1 MIRGESLYRLQN
13 LDHQL
18 EQGQQRVSQIQAGMG
33 ETEALRQ
40 TRRALTSAQE
50 EHRDWEARARHLE
63 LEIEGLSSK
72 IAASEKRLYSGTVT
86 NPKELGD
93 IQDEIASLKRRC
105 NALEDE
111 LLEAMVYSE
120 EAEASLETCRT
131 LLADT
136 EAKWH
141 TEQAALTEE
150 LSELEARLV
159 DAQDE
164 RDRLRPAIAAEDL
177 ALYDKVRSRHGS
189 ITVTTLRNGVCGYCA
204 VAPSST
210 KLARIHNGRELLQ
223 CSNCKRILLD
233 L

>member
-1 MIRGESLYRLQN
+1 MIRGESLHRLQN
-13 LDHQL
+13 LDYEI
-18 EQGQQRVSQIQAGMG
+18 EQGQQRVSQIQASIG

-40 TRRALTSAQE
+40 TRRALTSAE
-50 EHRDWEARARHLE
+50 EELRDWEAKARHLE

-86 NPKELGD
+86 NPKELSD

-105 NALEDE
+105 SDLEDE

-120 EAEASLETCRT
+120 EAAASLETCRT

-136 EAKWH
+136 EAQWQK
-141 TEQAALTEE
+141 EQATLNAE
-150 LSELEARLV
+150 LSELDARLL

-164 RDRLRPAIAAEDL
+164 RDRLRSATAGEDL
-177 ALYDKVRSRHGS
+177 ALYDKIRSRYGS

-223 CSNCKRILLD
+223 CGNCKRVLLY

>member
-1 MIRGESLYRLQN
+1 
-13 LDHQL
+13 
-18 EQGQQRVSQIQAGMG
+18 VA
-33 ETEALRQ
+33 
-40 TRRALTSAQE
+40 
-50 EHRDWEARARHLE
+50 
-63 LEIEGLSSK
+63 
-72 IAASEKRLYSGTVT
+72 
-86 NPKELGD
+86 NPKELSD

-105 NALEDE
+105 SALEDE
-111 LLEAMVYSE
+111 LLEAMVYGE

-131 LLADT
+131 RLADI
-136 EAKWH
+136 EAQWQN
-141 TEQAALTEE
+141 EQTALTEE
-150 LSELEARLV
+150 LSELEAKLL
-159 DAQDE
+159 DAQDK

-177 ALYDKVRSRHGS
+177 ALYDKVRSRHGT